1 MVVVLEKE
9 MKEFMSYTAA
19 LEAQEEAQDDSTA
32 EPTASMAVEV
42 EPQPEQDVAGAVSS
56 TETVPMS
63 DRVGDR
69 MPAPKQVPKRPPL
82 PTDFV
87 WKGMCAI
94 CNGEMELPFY
104 PQIGVDATCHV
115 CSKEVREEL
124 ERVTNEAL
132 LEMG

>member
-1 MVVVLEKE
+1 
-9 MKEFMSYTAA
+9 MKEFMSFTNA

-42 EPQPEQDVAGAVSS
+42 EPQPEQDVTGAVSS
-56 TETVPMS
+56 TEIVPMS

-94 CNGEMELPFY
+94 CNGEMELPFC
-104 PQIGVDATCHV
+104 PQIGVDATCQV
-115 CSKEVREEL
+115 CSKEVRE
-124 ERVTNEAL
+124 
-132 LEMG
+132 